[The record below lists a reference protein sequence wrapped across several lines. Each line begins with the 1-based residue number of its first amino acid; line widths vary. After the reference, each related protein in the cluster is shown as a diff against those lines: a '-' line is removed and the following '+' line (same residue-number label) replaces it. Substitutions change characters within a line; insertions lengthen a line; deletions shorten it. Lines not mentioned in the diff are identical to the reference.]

1 MQSLKG
7 IRWGKHPPGM
17 EQVTLSYN
25 AATGGVDMSVDRV
38 SNPNQPYKPVG
49 MLKVRVLRLC
59 WGVLGRGGCISRS
72 CNRPDPHPTPTLL
85 PPSPGF
91 CS

>member
-59 WGVLGRGGCISRS
+59 GGVLGMLVWGCTGEVWVHQPQSS
-72 CNRPDPHPTPTLL
+72 
-85 PPSPGF
+85 
-91 CS
+91 